1 MEVVVRDGAVSLTTV
16 CVLVRLP
23 DDWVDAQRLRL
34 AQVRTAWPFGQGGGQ
49 EALGWEWRPHGR

>member
-34 AQVRTAWPFGQGGGQ
+34 AQVRTAWPFGQG
-49 EALGWEWRPHGR
+49 